1 MGVVRINTLQFC
13 PRSEAPPLFQS
24 VMRQVT
30 SHHSSTRCTSTER
43 QSISRGGIIRPHE
56 LYFTVLDFNITQNT
70 SRISAT
76 VALRIKNIDD
86 NALVCW
92 KLSLK
97 PNGSLPQ

>member
-1 MGVVRINTLQFC
+1 MRVVRIDILQFC
-13 PRSEAPPLFQS
+13 PRSEAPPLFQG
-24 VMRQVT
+24 VVRQVT
-30 SHHSSTRCTSTER
+30 SHHISTRCTSTER
-43 QSISRGGIIRPHE
+43 QSISKGGIILPHE

-70 SRISAT
+70 SCVSAT

-86 NALVCW
+86 NTLVCW